1 MQKDFVRENGR
12 VKIIRKNYE
21 LDFSEKRYE
30 MSCAGVER
38 TMKVSWEEH
47 LDALIEGWRDNSG
60 GTDCPGL
67 RIRDL
72 NDRGANPHPL
82 A

>member
-12 VKIIRKNYE
+12 VKIIHKEHE

-30 MSCAGVER
+30 MSCAGVEK
-38 TMKVSWEEH
+38 TVKVSWEEH
-47 LDALIEGWRDNSG
+47 LDALVQGWKANPERS
-60 GTDCPGL
+60 DCDGL
-67 RIRDL
+67 KIRDL
-72 NDRGANPHPL
+72 NDRGVNPHPL